1 MQFTMVKYE
10 RMLKMDVLEK
20 IESLSVSDDW
30 KTKFRTLAEVGEPIT
45 YSMRLR
51 NEAAYKQLPFKIK
64 FNIWAFLFG
73 IFYYL
78 SKGMWKRGLTIIGI
92 GIVMSMVMTVL
103 FGDEAGNLASFVVYS
118 LLFAT
123 YASFD
128 YYRTM
133 VLGEDFWI

>member
-1 MQFTMVKYE
+1 
-10 RMLKMDVLEK
+10 MDLLEK
-20 IESLSVSDDW
+20 IESLGVSDDW
-30 KTKFRTLAEVGEPIT
+30 KAKFRTLAEVGEPIT

-51 NEAAYKQLPFKIK
+51 NEAVYKQLPFKIK

-78 SKGMWKRGLTIIGI
+78 SKGMWKKGLTIIGI
-92 GIVMSMVMTVL
+92 GIAMTVVITVL
-103 FGDEAGNLASFVVYS
+103 FGGEAGNIASLVVYS

-123 YASFD
+123 FASFD

-133 VLGEDFWI
+133 VLAEDFWI